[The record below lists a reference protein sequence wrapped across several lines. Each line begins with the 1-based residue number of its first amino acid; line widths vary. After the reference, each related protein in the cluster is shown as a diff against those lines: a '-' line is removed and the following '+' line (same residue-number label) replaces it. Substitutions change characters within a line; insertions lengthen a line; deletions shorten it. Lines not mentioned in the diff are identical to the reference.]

1 MKRIFLI
8 IPILAFAFSSCK
20 NENVKAPSAEYN
32 IQSLD
37 KIQNE
42 YFNLDRPYILKMN
55 TEYRVISENNGEY
68 NSFFMGD
75 SVKSNNKW
83 TYHIYSEQP
92 KSNHQGLALKYNLE
106 LQKSIATIKYP
117 LAGKYQVTFVAAA
130 SGDDGNMVEFAVNS
144 KDSVTII
151 P

>member
-1 MKRIFLI
+1 MKRIYLI
-8 IPILAFAFSSCK
+8 MVILVYTFFSCE

-32 IQSLD
+32 IQSID
-37 KIQNE
+37 KTKNE
-42 YFNLDRPYILKMN
+42 YFNLDRPYVLQMN

-83 TYHIYSEQP
+83 IYHIYSEQP

-106 LQKSIATIKYP
+106 LKKSIGTIKYP
-117 LAGKYQVTFVAAA
+117 LAGKYKVTFVAAA
-130 SGDDGNMVEFAVNS
+130 AGDDGNMVKFAVNS
-144 KDSVTII
+144 KDSVTVI